1 VRGRGPAARSVPD
14 PTPRSPSGVGV
25 VVLPDVRG
33 LHDEYRDL
41 AVGFCVGG
49 GYSWSQAA
57 DAPGLSGAIG
67 F

>member
-1 VRGRGPAARSVPD
+1 
-14 PTPRSPSGVGV
+14 
-25 VVLPDVRG
+25 VLPDVRG